1 MSIINIITK
10 TTKISTI
17 LRVNN
22 IKSTIMIIKITTTN
36 KTSTIIMLKTTTM
49 TITWK

>member
-17 LRVNN
+17 LRANN
-22 IKSTIMIIKITTTN
+22 INPTIMIIKIITTN
-36 KTSTIIMLKTTTM
+36 KTSTMIMLKTTTM